1 MSGRKKRKSSSS
13 TALKELVTIAFA
25 EDVDLAKQYKQL
37 LEDNDIPAAIKT
49 RTESDAEYKGI
60 PVMVPEDYLDEAH
73 MLVESHNS
81 MGDFYNAAFGRED
94 QTFENFNP
102 DEDDDDGLF

>member
-1 MSGRKKRKSSSS
+1 MPGRKKGKSSSS

-37 LEDNDIPAAIKT
+37 LEDNNIPAAIKT
-49 RTESDAEYKGI
+49 RAESESEYKGI
-60 PVMVPEDYLDEAH
+60 PVMVPEEYLDEAH

-81 MGDFYNAAFGRED
+81 GGDFYNAAFGQED
-94 QTFENFNP
+94 QEFESYNP
-102 DEDDDDGLF
+102 EDEDELY

>member
-1 MSGRKKRKSSSS
+1 MPGRKKGKSSSS

-37 LEDNDIPAAIKT
+37 LEDNNIPAAIKIHSES
-49 RTESDAEYKGI
+49 ESDYKGI

-81 MGDFYNAAFGRED
+81 GGDFYNAAFGLED
-94 QTFENFNP
+94 HDSDGYELDN
-102 DEDDDDGLF
+102 DDDDELY